1 MSIVNYLFH
10 HIKEVLYKLSV
21 FCNIM
26 HAMLFSL
33 IYWKETNKVPDM
45 MCALNG

>member
-21 FCNIM
+21 FYNIM
-26 HAMLFSL
+26 HTMVFSL
-33 IYWKETNKVPDM
+33 IYWKETKKVSDM
-45 MCALNG
+45 MSALNG